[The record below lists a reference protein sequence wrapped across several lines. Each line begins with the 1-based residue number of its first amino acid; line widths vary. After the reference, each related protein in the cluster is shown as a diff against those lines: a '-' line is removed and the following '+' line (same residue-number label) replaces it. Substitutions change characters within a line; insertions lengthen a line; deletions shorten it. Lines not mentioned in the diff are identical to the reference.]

1 MTKTGTSSMV
11 IARRGEQWMTE
22 DEIRAHLAS
31 VVRLEHVGLFLGSGA
46 SCGSLG
52 GMTLKGTWEHFEN
65 EYEDD
70 ITWLKTNSFLEDDY
84 DDVNIEALSD
94 SLQVALIEWRRSNHD
109 DVDELESVLANIK
122 RTVFHAAILS
132 EDLWKDPSQIEDL
145 PESLHAHR
153 NALQKLCSSRQPGQS
168 CPWVFTTNYDL
179 AVEWAAES
187 LGLHIVNG
195 FAGLHHRSFSPA
207 YFDLGLRNTQARGE
221 ASFGTY
227 NVSLVK
233 LHGSLTWRLIGD
245 ESVIESPCR
254 SIWSKINKFLEGGD
268 GSLDEFLVLPGTLKY
283 QQTSGFVFGELF
295 RRFSEFLSRP
305 QSSIIVSGYSFSDEH
320 LNRVFKTALQNPTLQ
335 MVIFLPELTM
345 KNDKWNFSK
354 ARAWAKKI
362 AELQLPQVTIVGGG
376 EAAYFTE
383 LARLLP
389 DPAVYDDQSLRIK
402 QLAKRLNGDGS
413 GTLSDD
419 SSWENSLS

>member
-1 MTKTGTSSMV
+1 MSMSGTSMIS
-11 IARRGEQWMTE
+11 ARRGEQWLTE

-31 VVRLEHVGLFLGSGA
+31 VVRLENVALFLGSGA
-46 SCGSLG
+46 SCGEDLG
-52 GMTLKGTWEHFEN
+52 GMTLQQTWSYFAET
-65 EYEDD
+65 YEDD
-70 ITWLKTNSFLEDDY
+70 VSWLRNHNFLSEDEDE
-84 DDVNIEALSD
+84 DVNIEALSD
-94 SLQVALIEWRRSNHD
+94 SLQVALIEWRRSDND
-109 DVDELESVLANIK
+109 SIEELEGVLSNIK
-122 RTVFHAAILS
+122 RAVFKAAILS
-132 EDLWKDPSQIEDL
+132 EELWKKPSLIEEL
-145 PESLHAHR
+145 PSTLHAHR
-153 NALQKLCSSRQPGQS
+153 NTLQKLCSARQPGQS

-233 LHGSLTWRLIGD
+233 LHGSLTWRSAAED
-245 ESVIESPCR
+245 SVIESPCR
-254 SIWSKINKFLEGGD
+254 GLWSKISKFLDGED

-305 QSSIIVSGYSFSDEH
+305 QASIIVSGYSFSDEH

-335 MVIFLPELTM
+335 MVIFLPELSM
-345 KNDKWNFSK
+345 KDDQWNFK
-354 ARAWAKKI
+354 NARPWVKKL
-362 AELQLPQVTIVGGG
+362 AELQLPQVVLIGGG
-376 EAAYFTE
+376 KAAYFSE
-383 LARLLP
+383 VAKLLP
-389 DPAVYDDQSLRIK
+389 DPAIFDDQALKIK
-402 QLAKRLNGDGS
+402 QLSKRLNEIHS
-413 GTLSDD
+413 SPTESE
-419 SSWENSLS
+419 SWEGL